1 MIVLFTDFGL
11 AGPYTGQVTAV
22 LHQRAPEVP
31 IIPLFADAPS
41 ERPKPAAYL
50 LAAYGAWFPAGTVL
64 LCVVDPGV
72 GSERR
77 AVVVEADGRIY
88 VGPDNGLFD
97 IVMRRASDGA
107 ALGDHLASRP
117 ALAELSR
124 PRPVRAGGGAAGAR
138 RPGRRDGA
146 AGRRRSATRGWPD
159 DLAEIVYID
168 HYGNAMTGL
177 RGALLPPEARLVAG
191 GRSLEPAAT
200 FSAVPPGEAFWYIN
214 SNGLA
219 EIAVNGARADDD
231 ARSRH
236 RQRDRDRR
244 LGRGQS
250 AANSV
255 ISRLKS
261 SAASNCT
268 QWPAPGTT
276 AKRARGWTPR
286 RRRAR
291 SSTCG

>member
-22 LHQRAPEVP
+22 LRQGAPEVP
-31 IIPLFADAPS
+31 IVPLFADAPS

-77 AVVVEADGRIY
+77 AVVAEADGRIY

-97 IVMRRASDGA
+97 IVMRRAQGA
-107 ALGDHLASRP
+107 RLWEIIWHPGPLSPSFHGRDLFAPVAARLALGDPVTEVAQP
-117 ALAELSR
+117 ADDKQ
-124 PRPVRAGGGAAGAR
+124 AA
-138 RPGRRDGA
+138 
-146 AGRRRSATRGWPD
+146 RGWPD

-177 RGALLPPEARLVAG
+177 RGALLTPETRLVAA
-191 GRSLEPAAT
+191 GRQLALAAT
-200 FSAVPPGEAFWYIN
+200 FSAVPRGEAFWYIN

-219 EIAVNGARADDD
+219 EIAVNGGRA
-231 ARSRH
+231 APT
-236 RQRDRDRR
+236 
-244 LGRGQS
+244 LGLEIGSKIRIE
-250 AANSV
+250 A
-255 ISRLKS
+255 
-261 SAASNCT
+261 
-268 QWPAPGTT
+268 
-276 AKRARGWTPR
+276 
-286 RRRAR
+286 
-291 SSTCG
+291 